1 MNGEGM
7 WCFMKTGEI
16 PVLYADDALAVC
28 IKPAGVLSESP
39 GMPALLAAQLGGEF
53 FCVHRLDREV
63 GGVMVYARTRE
74 SAAALSA
81 AVAARAA
88 EKTYLAVCCG
98 TPDASAGT
106 LRDLLYHDRARNKT
120 YVVQRQR
127 RGVKEAVLDYAVL
140 GTAET
145 AQGVLTLLRIA
156 LGTGRSHQIR
166 VQLASRRLPLAGD
179 AKYGSPVRSGGIALW
194 SAALRFA
201 HPVTGKIMAF
211 KAKPQ
216 GGVWELFGV

>member
-1 MNGEGM
+1 MI
-7 WCFMKTGEI
+7 TGEI
-16 PVLYADDALAVC
+16 PVLYSDAALAVC
-28 IKPAGVLSESP
+28 IKPAGVLSEAA

-53 FCVHRLDREV
+53 FCVHRLDRDV
-63 GGVMVYARTRE
+63 GGVMVYARTAGA
-74 SAAALSA
+74 AAALSA
-81 AVAARAA
+81 AVAARQV
-88 EKTYLAVCCG
+88 EKTYLAICCG
-98 TPDASAGT
+98 RPEQSSGT

-140 GTAET
+140 AAAET
-145 AQGVLTLLRIA
+145 DAGPLTLLRIA

-166 VQLASRRLPLAGD
+166 VQFASRRLPLAGD

-194 SAALRFA
+194 SEALRFA
-201 HPVTGKIMAF
+201 HPETGEALAF
-211 KAKPQ
+211 EARPQ